1 MPHKEKSGSNYDFE
15 KNLSFSFPGINFSVC
30 IDTDWQNELLLPL
43 EFNLPKNKVL
53 NGLESEFDSDKRLV
67 KLK

>member
-1 MPHKEKSGSNYDFE
+1 M
-15 KNLSFSFPGINFSVC
+15 C

-53 NGLESEFDSDKRLV
+53 NGLESQFDSDKRLV
-67 KLK
+67 ILKLDGILGGYSLHIDLLQPPLGDGGCSG